1 MKQYYCSKCGDIVVE
16 VGIYD
21 NLCPC
26 CGRELSTSKP
36 RKPRNKRAERRRM
49 KREQAECKT

>member
-1 MKQYYCSKCGDIVVE
+1 MKQYFCTRCGDIIVE
-16 VGIYD
+16 ICIYD

-36 RKPRNKRAERRRM
+36 RKPRNKRAERRRL
-49 KREQAECKT
+49 KALQKETGL